1 MKILV
6 LIASKKMKTLSVKK
20 EDQSRSPRA
29 VKRIKRMRK
38 ATTRK
43 RIQEKVTARVTL
55 NKMTGS
61 AQAVLKGKILTS
73 M

>member
-38 ATTRK
+38 ATTLK

-55 NKMTGS
+55 TKMTGS
-61 AQAVLKGKILTS
+61 AQAVLKEKILTS